1 MGCGEAHGTT
11 PSGYTN
17 KTTKHHLHP
26 ALKKQGQDF
35 FFSCPTLAE
44 LHIISFWFLN
54 SGRKVPLLQA
64 GLRQNKSRPSG
75 SLSWGTLCSWVS
87 AGLRQSSHPFGRRM
101 LLSGRVHLTSPEVLS
116 GWHSLESWPSLHTLT
131 TSIPLPPMKGQR
143 GGQLFKTWK
152 SKAKLSTLSLTSH
165 PSDHGS
171 HSLLTIHRSLAS
183 PLEHLHLISKM
194 RSWRKFLIKHW
205 CYLVASLVYSG
216 RQGQDYPFNRLVGQV
231 LLFMLFFYTHS
242 SE

>member
-1 MGCGEAHGTT
+1 MGCGEAHGTI

-64 GLRQNKSRPSG
+64 GLHQNKSRPSG
-75 SLSWGTLCSWVS
+75 LLSWGTLCSWVS

-101 LLSGRVHLTSPEVLS
+101 FLSGRVHLTSPEVLS

-131 TSIPLPPMKGQR
+131 TSIPLPPTKGQR
-143 GGQLFKTWK
+143 GGQLFKAWK

-171 HSLLTIHRSLAS
+171 HSLLTIHHSLAS
-183 PLEHLHLISKM
+183 PPHLQDEVLEKVSHQAMMLPCGLTGVQWET
-194 RSWRKFLIKHW
+194 RS
-205 CYLVASLVYSG
+205 
-216 RQGQDYPFNRLVGQV
+216 RLSIQ
-231 LLFMLFFYTHS
+231 
-242 SE
+242 